1 MLGIHP
7 VRWVRRLL
15 RSTLRKAV
23 AVMLVLSGT
32 GMGGAYVHTDGA
44 LGREAAEFVN
54 GIVRPGGVEQPAGV
68 EDPTGVERPR

>member
-1 MLGIHP
+1 M
-7 VRWVRRLL
+7 
-15 RSTLRKAV
+15 
-23 AVMLVLSGT
+23 MLVLSGT

-54 GIVRPGGVEQPAGV
+54 GIIRPGGVEQPAGV